1 MGLQSTEGE
10 NDGMTTWF
18 EEHYA
23 GDGFKASR
31 ISDNRTRLR
40 LPKQADNIGELIT
53 RAYEE
58 HGAICDLSLGADGRS
73 ELTFWS
79 VPREEESSLQ
89 KVSGYTWAA
98 RISAAVAAI
107 LFLMAVVELFFLS
120 QV

>member
-1 MGLQSTEGE
+1 MGLQSAEE
-10 NDGMTTWF
+10 ESDGMTKWF
-18 EEHYA
+18 EAHYA
-23 GDGFKASR
+23 GEGFKASR

-58 HGAICDLSLGADGRS
+58 HGAICDLSLDANGRS

-79 VPREEESSLQ
+79 VPRDEEPDSQ
-89 KVSGYTWAA
+89 KVSAYTWAA
-98 RISAAVAAI
+98 RISAAVAVF
-107 LFLMAVVELFFLS
+107 LFLMAVAELIFVS